1 MLKQIIVVTSNLPI
15 LSNLISLF
23 EFEAV
28 IELEFKGQV
37 FIEGHTNL
45 TKSPNWFNVLQN
57 TGQSD

>member
-1 MLKQIIVVTSNLPI
+1 MLKQIIVVTSNFPYF
-15 LSNLISLF
+15 SSSISLF

-45 TKSPNWFNVLQN
+45 TKSPNWFNSLRN
-57 TGQSD
+57 TGLRD